1 MFKTRSTTPELMD
14 DPHVDGPALRRNL
27 DELAFINRWLGGNT
41 VVTQALTRLWQKGHL
56 AAADQNTLQIADL
69 GCGGGDIL
77 RDVADWAFH
86 KNLHASLTGVDANPV
101 MIRYA
106 QAYCAPYPNIH
117 FRQTD
122 IFAADFKSQQY
133 DIIICSLFCHHFT
146 DVQLHALF
154 TQLKQQARRAI
165 IINDIHRHPVA
176 YYSIKW
182 LTQLFSRSYL
192 VKNDAPLSV
201 LRAFRRAE
209 LVALFRRA
217 GLEHYSLRWQWAFRW
232 QAVVLLSAAE

>member
-1 MFKTRSTTPELMD
+1 MFKNRSTTPELMD
-14 DPHVDGPALRRNL
+14 DPNVDGQALRRNL
-27 DELAFINRWLGGNT
+27 DELAFINRWLGGNE
-41 VVTQALTRLWQKGHL
+41 VVTQALTRLWRKGWL
-56 AAADQNTLQIADL
+56 NSAGQRRLQIADL

-77 RDVADWAFH
+77 REVADWALD
-86 KNLHASLTGVDANPV
+86 KNLNVSLTGVDANPV

-106 QAYCAPYPNIH
+106 QAKCVLYSNIH
-117 FRQTD
+117 FLQTD
-122 IFAADFKSQQY
+122 IFAADFKRNQY

-146 DVQLHALF
+146 DTQLQVLF
-154 TQLKQQARRAI
+154 TQLKQQARLAI

-201 LRAFRRAE
+201 LRAFRRSE
-209 LVALFRRA
+209 LAALFKWA
-217 GLEHYSLRWQWAFRW
+217 GIERYYLHWQWAFRW
-232 QAVVLLSAAE
+232 QAIILPKVS